1 MLLEDWHTH
10 SSFCRHATGNLE
22 QYVKTAIDKKLNVIG
37 LSAHFPYD
45 VLDGIENMP
54 YHEYSMPNDELDS
67 FVLNAINLREK
78 YKDQISVK
86 IAFELDF
93 VEKQVENHQK
103 YIKKY
108 TDQLDYIIG
117 SIHNLNTSFGLF
129 AFDDLRFL
137 KYYDTFD
144 DTDEIFI
151 NYFKTMQAMV
161 SSEQFHFSTIGHFD
175 LPKKFNILPNN
186 KELVMEEGFKALKL
200 AKKRDFVIEINTS
213 GLRRPIKEQYPSE
226 EFIREMFNLGIDVL
240 LGSDSHHPN
249 EIAHEFKSII
259 TLLKKIGYKRLA
271 HFDKMTKSYI
281 AI

>member
-10 SSFCRHATGNLE
+10 SSYCRHATGNLE
-22 QYVKTAIDKKLNVIG
+22 QYVKKAIDKKLNVIG

-54 YHEYSMPNDELDS
+54 YHEYSMPNEELDS
-67 FVLNAINLREK
+67 YMLNAINLREK
-78 YKDQISVK
+78 YKKKISVK

-108 TDQLDYIIG
+108 TDELDYIIG

-129 AFDDLRFL
+129 AFDDFRFL
-137 KYYDTFD
+137 KHYDKFD
-144 DTDEIFI
+144 DTDKIFI
-151 NYFKTMQAMV
+151 KYFKTMQEMV
-161 SSEQFHFSTIGHFD
+161 SSEQFHFNIIGHFD

-186 KELVMEEGFKALKL
+186 KELVMEEGYKALKM
-200 AKKRDFVIEINTS
+200 AKKRDFVIEINSS
-213 GLRRPIKEQYPSE
+213 GLRRPVKEQYPSE
-226 EFIREMFNLGIDVL
+226 EFIREMFNMGIDVI

-249 EIAHEFKSII
+249 EIAYKFKSLI

-271 HFDKMTKSYI
+271 HFDKGVKKYI
-281 AI
+281 QI